1 MYRLT
6 IEQKQLLTGVKYD
19 GEQLFNPI
27 QDINGDWF
35 ISEEEA
41 FGCTD
46 TDYFWVRRLVYGVFE
61 INNTNNEA

>member
-6 IEQKQLLTGVKYD
+6 IEQKELLTGVKYD
-19 GEQLFNPI
+19 GEQFFNPV

-35 ISEEEA
+35 ISEEEV

-46 TDYFWVRRLVYGVFE
+46 TEYYWIRRLTWSEYVP
-61 INNTNNEA
+61 NP

>member
-35 ISEEEA
+35 ISEEEV

-46 TDYFWVRRLVYGVFE
+46 TEYYWIRRLVYSEFE
-61 INNTNNEA
+61 INNTNDEA

>member
-1 MYRLT
+1 MYKLT
-6 IEQKQLLTGVKYD
+6 IEQKILLTGVKYD

-35 ISEEEA
+35 ISEEEV

-46 TDYFWVRRLVYGVFE
+46 TDYFWVRRLVYSEFE
-61 INNTNNEA
+61 MSIETNE